1 MAFFDFTT
9 TDRGKQVVP
18 FFSLYLT
25 VPNVK
30 KNQKHDG
37 DRYSN

>member
-1 MAFFDFTT
+1 MAFFDFTAT
-9 TDRGKQVVP
+9 YIGKQVVP
-18 FFSLYLT
+18 FFPLYLT
-25 VPNVK
+25 IPNVK